1 MTTIMRSPAG
11 INDRSSGDS
20 APDEAVGQVEHV
32 LGLSTASTAALRAN
46 MRLAQ

>member
-1 MTTIMRSPAG
+1 MTTTMIFPAG

-20 APDEAVGQVEHV
+20 TPDEAVGEVERTV
-32 LGLSTASTAALRAN
+32 GLRIASTAALRAN